1 MKNTEIKSRYKNEN
15 DNVREYMDKLIDS
28 LTRDYGA
35 IDDAWLIS
43 LDMIATWVEIFFMA
57 REKMRT
63 TEKPVD
69 QSRYYHILNS
79 ASNQIIATSKMFA
92 TNPATKTRLTTAK
105 NNQNQPVNAEDMI
118 ASLLED

>member
-1 MKNTEIKSRYKNEN
+1 MKNTEVKSRYKNEKT
-15 DNVREYMDKLIDS
+15 NVREYMEKLIDS
-28 LTRDYGA
+28 LIRDYGA

-43 LDMIATWVEIFFMA
+43 LDMIATWVEIFFFA
-57 REKMRT
+57 KEKMRDA
-63 TEKPVD
+63 EKPVD
-69 QSRYYHILNS
+69 QTRYYHILNS

-118 ASLLED
+118 ASLLDD